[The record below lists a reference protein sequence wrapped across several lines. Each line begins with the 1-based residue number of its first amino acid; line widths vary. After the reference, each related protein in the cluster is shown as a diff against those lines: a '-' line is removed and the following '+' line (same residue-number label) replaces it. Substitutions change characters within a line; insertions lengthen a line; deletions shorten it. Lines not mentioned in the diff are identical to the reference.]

1 ARRGPGL
8 REAPAWSYCTDMPA
22 KRTGVPT
29 FRDFWATVAEEL
41 PVLLPRDLRD
51 YETARMGRVFKV
63 FYDDRRQ
70 HFELWFR
77 DGGLEVAFH
86 LEGRGDGDEAVLR
99 ILERRLNAI
108 RKQLGGDVRLEP
120 FGRDWTHLY
129 EHWRGASRQPGLAS
143 EASERLA
150 EFIRTIEPL
159 RRP

>member
-1 ARRGPGL
+1 MERTRRARI
-8 REAPAWSYCTDMPA
+8 
-22 KRTGVPT
+22 PT
-29 FRDFWATVAEEL
+29 YRDFYADVAEQL
-41 PVLLPRDLRD
+41 PTMLPKDLRD
-51 YETARMGRVFKV
+51 YQTQRMGGVFKV

-86 LEGRGDGDEAVLR
+86 LEGRGDDDEAVLR
-99 ILERRLNAI
+99 VLELKLNAT

-129 EHWRGASRQPGLAS
+129 EHWRGASRQPELAS
-143 EASERLA
+143 EAAERLA

-159 RRP
+159 RRA